1 MSEYI
6 EAKWNTIYKVYGVTQ
21 RDRAQF
27 IHKFTKG
34 AICNNRERLE
44 TMLLDMLLRNIE
56 LSMNELL
63 EGDWK

>member
-1 MSEYI
+1 M
-6 EAKWNTIYKVYGVTQ
+6 
-21 RDRAQF
+21 
-27 IHKFTKG
+27 HKFTKG